1 MLSAFLFKLRSQRG
15 STRSSIHMKHITYNI
30 KHKTRGG
37 THVTSYKLRDSQDG
51 VTLVISIILLASVT
65 FISFALSTLILR
77 EISATRL
84 ILRTEP
90 AISAANAGGEV
101 AIYRLFRE
109 SGNVSA
115 TGGTLS
121 QSGAVYD
128 IAADLYDNPYLFTIP
143 PNGVISVGLYDAE
156 NPNNKITDY
165 GSVTITNNAGG
176 STIRISLV
184 SWSDPGTEL
193 WCSSLTMNAGAT
205 SVTCSLASLPDD
217 RYLLTIENIP
227 SCPACNAIGQVR
239 ALDES
244 GQPKGVPSDNP
255 QIEVTGTS
263 GEVERKIRIDIQ

>member
-1 MLSAFLFKLRSQRG
+1 
-15 STRSSIHMKHITYNI
+15 MKHITYNI
-30 KHKTRGG
+30 EHKARTPP
-37 THVTSYKLRDSQDG
+37 HVTSYKLRNGQSG

-77 EISATRL
+77 EIGAARL

-90 AISAANAGGEV
+90 AISGANAGGEV

-109 SGNVSA
+109 SGNVAA

-128 IAADLYDNPYLFTIP
+128 IVADLYDNPYLFSIP
-143 PNGVISVGLYDAE
+143 PNKTISVGLYDPE
-156 NPNNKITDY
+156 NPNNQVTGY

-193 WCSSLTMNAGAT
+193 CGLTISAGAAPYTCPSLSSL
-205 SVTCSLASLPDD
+205 DD

-227 SCPACNAIGQVR
+227 GCPACNATGQVR
-239 ALDES
+239 ALDD
-244 GQPKGVPSDNP
+244 GTPPQPKGVPSDSP
-255 QIEVTGTS
+255 TLQVTGTS
-263 GEVERKIRIDIQ
+263 GEVERKIEINIE